1 MLRRRMRDRI
11 VYVALAE
18 ARGHLMRA
26 HLLRERLAAHGIA
39 VEVVTTSAAGARFL
53 AALGTS
59 AEVLPGGAALVFD
72 GAHGLRRR
80 ATTTALLRYLA
91 RPSGMRADRAWLVAR
106 AHDAAFVVSDSLHP
120 ALLFAPPSLRV
131 VQVFGE
137 NILRATQAELAGLG
151 PLAPLG
157 ARVLARA
164 MDRAFAR
171 VEHRLGD
178 EPTDDRVIRLPP
190 ILPPPRGP
198 TPRGPTPRGLAGD
211 ERPVAYLNPHFTDG
225 RIASAIE
232 AALGPDLH
240 GVAEG
245 LAARPGWRAV
255 DPSLVDRVAHASVF
269 VTGAGMGGIGMARAF
284 AVPTIVLLSDQP
296 EQRANAEQ
304 IRGLPHVR
312 IVELGDDLRVR
323 LVAAVAS
330 LRTEPVRRPDP
341 IAAPRASEAR
351 WTETFL
357 QLVDRARTDPRT
369 THDEHP
375 RHAIH
380 RPRPRDQQP
389 RRRPGRSPR
398 ARLAASRARLAARA
412 DP

>member
-1 MLRRRMRDRI
+1 MHERI

-26 HLLRERLAAHGIA
+26 HLLRERLASHRIA

-53 AALGTS
+53 AALGTP
-59 AEVLPGGAALVFD
+59 AAVLPGGAALAFD

-106 AHDAAFVVSDSLHP
+106 ARDAAFVVGDSLHP

-157 ARVLARA
+157 ARVLERA
-164 MDRAFAR
+164 IGRAFAR

-178 EPTDDRVIRLPP
+178 EPSDDRVIRLPP
-190 ILPPPRGP
+190 ILP
-198 TPRGPTPRGLAGD
+198 TPRGLAGD
-211 ERPVAYLNPHFTDG
+211 DRPVAYLNPHFTDG
-225 RIASAIE
+225 RIAAAIE
-232 AALGPDLH
+232 AALGPEVH

-245 LAARPGWRAV
+245 FAARPGWRAV
-255 DPSLVDRVAHASVF
+255 DPNLVDRVARASVF

-312 IVELGDDLRVR
+312 VVELGGDLPAR
-323 LVAAVAS
+323 LIAAVAS
-330 LRTEPVRRPDP
+330 LRAEPGARPDP
-341 IAAPRASEAR
+341 IAAARASEAR
-351 WTETFL
+351 WTETFR

-375 RHAIH
+375 GHTLH

-398 ARLAASRARLAARA
+398 ARVAAPRARLAARA